1 MIIRN
6 KKSLIALHTEQ
17 DRKAIIDEM
26 IKDGDVVK
34 SIGEIDKK
42 VEAQAN
48 TAAESVMELSAM
60 IAMQSAIIEELI
72 AEIKEKGVE

>member
-26 IKDGDVVK
+26 INDGDVVK

-42 VEAQAN
+42 VEAQAS
-48 TAAESVMELSAM
+48 TAAESVMELSAI
-60 IAMQSAIIEELI
+60 IAMQAVIIEELRADI
-72 AEIKEKGVE
+72 AKKGVK

>member
-6 KKSLIALHTEQ
+6 KKSLIALHAEQ
-17 DRKAIIDEM
+17 DREAIIDEM

-42 VEAQAN
+42 VEAQAS

-60 IAMQSAIIEELI
+60 IAVQSAIIEELR